1 MLSVYCFPLHQK
13 APTSIHA
20 LRVVAL
26 LSAVSRTLFELA
38 VKVVAATTFAAYTL
52 HLLPIHV
59 KRSAARYQFLE
70 PWALQMD
77 AENSNSYTY

>member
-38 VKVVAATTFAAYTL
+38 VKVVAATFAACTREEECGTL
-52 HLLPIHV
+52 PV
-59 KRSAARYQFLE
+59 S
-70 PWALQMD
+70 
-77 AENSNSYTY
+77 